1 MIDAMVLLVNGLY
14 GHVCHRESTSIDA
27 RDAFSQRILLEN
39 IIFVALRGIT
49 DACIGAVRLYGAA
62 TVIV

>member
-1 MIDAMVLLVNGLY
+1 MVLLVNGLY
-14 GHVCHRESTSIDA
+14 RHVCYRESTSIDT

-39 IIFVALRGIT
+39 IIFIALRGII
-49 DACIGAVRLYGAA
+49 DACIGAVRLYGAT